1 MTLHYCACSVIKLMC
16 THMLDAYFLMSGCVL
31 VCAHRWQQQLVR
43 QDGTGDDD
51 REAVLKTVK
60 TYAQLPR
67 ENMSE
72 RYAHTKKLLLQK
84 LMRLSIL
91 AEPRTSLR

>member
-1 MTLHYCACSVIKLMC
+1 MLTAYCLAV
-16 THMLDAYFLMSGCVL
+16 CVL
-31 VCAHRWQQQLVR
+31 AVLNTWQQQLVR

-72 RYAHTKKLLLQK
+72 RYAHTKELSLLLQ
-84 LMRLSIL
+84 LHAHIV
-91 AEPRTSLR
+91 

>member
-1 MTLHYCACSVIKLMC
+1 
-16 THMLDAYFLMSGCVL
+16 
-31 VCAHRWQQQLVR
+31 VR

-72 RYAHTKKLLLQK
+72 RYAHTLIQ
-84 LMRLSIL
+84 RTFL
-91 AEPRTSLR
+91 ASAIAQVCHQLALNCADIWW